1 MKDFDRK
8 VIAALRR
15 KGIKVIGTVAIP
27 AFEGDTTFSGRA
39 YRLDDNG
46 THKVRSHAEVLAL
59 ASS

>member
-1 MKDFDRK
+1 MRDFDRK

-46 THKVRSHAEVLAL
+46 THKIRSHSEVLEL